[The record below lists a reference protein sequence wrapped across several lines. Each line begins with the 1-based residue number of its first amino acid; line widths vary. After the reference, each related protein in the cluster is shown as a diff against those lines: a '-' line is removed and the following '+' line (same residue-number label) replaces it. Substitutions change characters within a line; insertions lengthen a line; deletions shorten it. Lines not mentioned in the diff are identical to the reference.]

1 MVIKKI
7 ETRDY
12 LRTFITRAN
21 KEAGVIYNASKLNSI
36 KECEDYLLNLVK
48 NLRHNKQDNKAYIKE
63 IDSLKEKIEILNNN
77 LLAKNKEKANLKD
90 KFEKLEAERVFYIT
104 QAKEAGQARE
114 KALKD
119 REYYSLEA
127 NLWKDDYFKEKDKH
141 NSTKVRLE
149 DFIVI
154 ILVLGLISILEALS
168 IAMLIWK

>member
-48 NLRHNKQDNKAYIKE
+48 NLRHNKQDNKAYVKE
-63 IDSLKEKIEILNNN
+63 INSLKEEINILNNS
-77 LLAKNKEKANLKD
+77 LIAKNKEKANLKD
-90 KFEKLEAERVFYIT
+90 KFEKLEAERIFYIT
-104 QAKEAGQARE
+104 QAKEAGEKRE
-114 KALKD
+114 EAEKEK
-119 REYYSLEA
+119 EYYRNNALYWNDSFHDTDNKLTRAENLNFFFGLLVFVEA
-127 NLWKDDYFKEKDKH
+127 
-141 NSTKVRLE
+141 
-149 DFIVI
+149 I
-154 ILVLGLISILEALS
+154 S